1 MRLAIV
7 VQRYGADIV
16 SGAELHARNLA
27 ELLHGPHHVEVFTTC
42 AQDYVTW
49 RNHYPP
55 GSTFVGPVRVHRFP
69 VRRPR
74 DPRTYGRWEQY
85 LLTHPHSEA
94 DEYRWLE
101 LEGPYAP
108 RLIEAIRRRAADFDF
123 WLFFSFRYYTTFHG
137 VRAVPDRAILVPTAE
152 EDPIIGFSIFRRL
165 FHGVRGIAYN
175 SIEEQ
180 RLIQGMTRNYHVPG
194 VVVGIHVQPPP
205 DPPCPERFRQQWNV
219 SEPYVLFVG
228 RVDVNKGAPQ
238 LVEMFAHYAASRPN
252 SPLLVLLGPIVD
264 SVPPHP
270 RIRLLGPV
278 DEQTKWD
285 ALAGC
290 EFLINPSP
298 LESLSMVLLEAWKAR
313 KAVLVN
319 GQCAVLR
326 GQCIR
331 SNGGLFYTSPAE
343 FHRMMDWLL
352 EHPDLRQQLGEN
364 GRTYVD
370 EHYRPD
376 SILRKYEELFERAR
390 SVPETRV
397 A

>member
-7 VQRYGADIV
+7 VQRYGEDIA

-27 ELLHGPHHVEVFTTC
+27 ELLQGRHHVEVFTTC
-42 AQDYVTW
+42 ARDYVTW
-49 RNHYPP
+49 RNHYPAGP
-55 GSTFVGPVRVHRFP
+55 TSVGPVRVHRFP

-74 DPRTYGRWEQY
+74 DPQAYGRWEQY

-94 DEYRWLE
+94 DEERWLR

-108 RLIEAIRRRAADFDF
+108 RLVEAVRRRAADFDF
-123 WLFFSFRYYTTFHG
+123 WIFFSFRYYTTFHG
-137 VRAVPDRAILVPTAE
+137 ALAVPDRALLVPTAE
-152 EDPIIGFSIFRRL
+152 ADPIIGFSVFRKL
-165 FHGVRGIAYN
+165 FHAVRGIAYN

-180 RLIQGMTRNYHVPG
+180 RLIQGMTRNYRVPG

-205 DPPCPERFRQQWNV
+205 EPPRPERFRQRWDV

-228 RVDVNKGAPQ
+228 RLDVNKGAPQ
-238 LVEMFAHYAASRPN
+238 LVEMFIRYAASRPQA
-252 SPLLVLLGPIVD
+252 PLLVLLGPIVD
-264 SVPPHP
+264 PVPSHP
-270 RIRLLGPV
+270 RVRVLGPV

-331 SNGGLFYTSPAE
+331 SDGGLFYMSPAE
-343 FHRMMDWLL
+343 FAPMMDWLL

-364 GRTYVD
+364 GRAYVD

-376 SILRKYEELFERAR
+376 VILRKYEELFERAR
-390 SVPETRV
+390 SVPQTRV